1 VTVRTVLDIRK
12 LVLLREVEA
21 SGSIAAAAEALNYTR
36 SAVSQQLSA
45 LEAETG
51 VALVDRG
58 SRRAGL
64 TVAGRTLVEHT
75 ERILER
81 VEAAEAVLL
90 AATGGVSGELRVG
103 VPFHEGP
110 ALLVPVLTRLQTQHP
125 DLRITLHG
133 VAASEGREAVR
144 LGRLDVVMA
153 ARYDQ
158 VPQNPVPGLHEEP
171 LTDDRVRIAVAPD
184 DATAA
189 GGHGPVGL
197 GEFAHRPWILDPDSG
212 LGRLALHACAAAG
225 FAPDVVAD
233 TGDMHAALGLVSL
246 GWGVALVPDLVPAR
260 PGYPV
265 RRIPLAEP
273 ELIRRLSLVARR
285 GALERPAVAAVLAA
299 VRVAADTLEHGGGAV
314 AAEPEDAVPDDVQP
328 EDALPEGV
336 QR

>member
-1 VTVRTVLDIRK
+1 MLDIRK

-21 SGSIAAAAEALNYTR
+21 SGSIAAAAQALNYTR

-64 TVAGRTLVEHT
+64 TVAGRALVEHT

-81 VEAAEAVLL
+81 LEAAESVLL
-90 AATGGVSGELRVG
+90 AVTGDVVGELRVG

-110 ALLVPVLTRLQTQHP
+110 ALLVPALTRLRAEHP

-158 VPQNPVPGLHEEP
+158 VPEKPVPGLHEEP
-171 LTDDRVRIAVAPD
+171 IADDPVRIAVAPD

-189 GGHGPVGL
+189 GSGPVGL
-197 GEFAHRPWILDPDSG
+197 VGFAHRQWILDPGSG

-233 TGDMHAALGLVSL
+233 TGDMQAALGLVSL

-265 RRIPLAEP
+265 RRIPVAEP
-273 ELIRRLSLVARR
+273 ELVRRLSLVVRR
-285 GALERPAVAAVLAA
+285 GALTRPAVAAVLDA
-299 VRVAADTLEHGGGAV
+299 VRVAAEALAPGA
-314 AAEPEDAVPDDVQP
+314 AAARPEP
-328 EDALPEGV
+328 GT
-336 QR
+336 R

>member
-1 VTVRTVLDIRK
+1 MLDIRK

-21 SGSIAAAAEALNYTR
+21 SGSIAAAAQALNYTR

-64 TVAGRTLVEHT
+64 TVAGRALVAHT

-81 VEAAEAVLL
+81 LEAAESVLL
-90 AATGGVSGELRVG
+90 AVTGGVVGELRVG

-110 ALLVPVLTRLQTQHP
+110 ALLVPALTRLRAEHP

-158 VPQNPVPGLHEEP
+158 VPEKPVPGLHEEP
-171 LTDDRVRIAVAPD
+171 VADDRVRIAVAPD

-189 GGHGPVGL
+189 GSGPVGL
-197 GEFAHRPWILDPDSG
+197 GEFAHRQWILDPGSG
-212 LGRLALHACAAAG
+212 LGRLALHSCAAAG

-233 TGDMHAALGLVSL
+233 TGDMQAALGLVSL

-273 ELIRRLSLVARR
+273 ELVRRLSLVVRR
-285 GALERPAVAAVLAA
+285 GALTRPAVAAVLNA
-299 VRVAADTLEHGGGAV
+299 VRVAADALVPGA
-314 AAEPEDAVPDDVQP
+314 AAAQP
-328 EDALPEGV
+328 EPGT
-336 QR
+336 R

>member
-58 SRRAGL
+58 SRRACL

-90 AATGGVSGELRVG
+90 AVTGGVSGELRVG

-110 ALLVPVLTRLQTQHP
+110 ALLVPVLTRLQTEHP

-158 VPQNPVPGLHEEP
+158 VPQDPVPGLHEEA

-184 DATAA
+184 DVTA
-189 GGHGPVGL
+189 GGGGPVGL

-265 RRIPLAEP
+265 RRITLAEP
-273 ELIRRLSLVARR
+273 ELIRRLSLVVRR

-299 VRVAADTLEHGGGAV
+299 VRVAADTLEHGDGAV
-314 AAEPEDAVPDDVQP
+314 AQP
-328 EDALPEGV
+328 EGAVPEGV
-336 QR
+336 QPDDARR